1 MKKTQPRKRRM
12 IEGIEIVV
20 DEAKAGVKE
29 VINRSGIESLGEN
42 LKETLQDALS
52 GRKNVVMVRLNR
64 ESLSKIDDLVEA
76 GVVNSRS
83 ESSAYLIEEGIRART
98 DLFDRI
104 SSKINQIRKAK
115 LELKHLLD
123 DPPGT
128 TQ

>member
-52 GRKNVVMVRLNR
+52 NVGRR
-64 ESLSKIDDLVEA
+64 DY
-76 GVVNSRS
+76 G
-83 ESSAYLIEEGIRART
+83 
-98 DLFDRI
+98 F
-104 SSKINQIRKAK
+104 
-115 LELKHLLD
+115 
-123 DPPGT
+123 
-128 TQ
+128 